1 MSAVS
6 SVGSMNFQEV
16 VRTPTI
22 SVVIPVYNA
31 AEFIGEALDSV
42 FAQTCLPLEVIVVDD
57 GSEDHTPDVVASY
70 ADKVTYI
77 RKERGGPGSARN
89 VGIRA
94 ASGQWIA
101 FLDGDDIWLPT
112 LLERLARAASQTH
125 ANLVFCDSQHLING
139 NASNTSRLE
148 SYGLK
153 KRLRTLAPYGV
164 MLDPFRLF
172 LEERCYIFTPGVM
185 IEREALVDVGLFD
198 ETFYCGEDLDLWL
211 RLSMHYR
218 FAVIGEVLHLRR
230 IHGKNTGYNWLAKV
244 RGDLHVFE
252 KIGQYAPQ
260 TRQNPALKKLVG
272 KKLAQ
277 AYRDLGAL
285 HMVREDCAAAR
296 TSWATSLHHSFSIS
310 VAGDWLITF
319 LPSSWIRAALALR
332 KRIKSAIRLPGASCN
347 GVASSAIA
355 PLRATQDESDTAA

>member
-1 MSAVS
+1 MY
-6 SVGSMNFQEV
+6 FQDA

-57 GSEDHTPDVVASY
+57 GSEDRTPDVVASY
-70 ADKVTYI
+70 ASKVTYI

-112 LLERLARAASQTH
+112 LLEKLARVASQTQ
-125 ANLVFCDSQHLING
+125 ASLVFCDSQQLING
-139 NASNTSRLE
+139 SASDTSRLE

-153 KRLRTLAPYGV
+153 KRLRTLAPNGV

-172 LEERCYIFTPGVM
+172 LEERCYIFTPGAM

-230 IHGKNTGYNWLAKV
+230 IHGKNTGYNWWAKV
-244 RGDLHVFE
+244 RGDLQVYE

-272 KKLAQ
+272 KKLAHT
-277 AYRDLGAL
+277 YRDLGAL
-285 HMVREDCAAAR
+285 NMGRADRAAAR
-296 TSWATSLHHSFSIS
+296 TSWATSLHYSFSVP
-310 VAGDWLITF
+310 VAGNWLITF
-319 LPSSWIRAALALR
+319 VPSSWIRAALNLR
-332 KRIKSAIRLPGASCN
+332 KRIKSAIRLPGASCHEI
-347 GVASSAIA
+347 ASSTMA
-355 PLRATQDESDTAA
+355 PIRATEDKSETAV